1 VTELAQAAV
10 DPSRALGADRE
21 QAGAERWRRPPLWL
35 WGAAVV
41 AQVLAAAALTRSA
54 FFFLDDYVF
63 LNQARQQSFGVGYLR
78 GALYEHFSPISRL
91 LDKLLVVVAPGSFVF
106 THCVE
111 LALYAG
117 ALLAFIVLIRT
128 LLGNSW
134 GAFAFTV
141 LFGQS
146 VFLIRLLFWWTATAN
161 ILPATVFSLL
171 AIACYVG
178 WRERRSRALA
188 VGSVLAYGA
197 ALLDYETAMLLP
209 LYIALISLLVLE
221 RQPGPRAWLASLW
234 RERWLW
240 LVYVVMDIAAL
251 VNYYS
256 FYYYRKTKHPPFG
269 ALMHFMEIALFQTF
283 MPGVVGIQYAKA
295 SFGSHLFANLAAI
308 AVVVAAV
315 AVTCYLRPRAWRCL
329 LAFAIV
335 FLVTM
340 LPVGLNRIVHY
351 GLRDAYVLY
360 YQQAVQLMF
369 LVLAAFAVS
378 PRWSGRRPPAAVGRR
393 RPSRRL
399 LGAGAVAAAAL
410 YAALYLS
417 SLHALINTTWEASA
431 DRSYLSAY
439 LASVK
444 RVKQAT
450 GREPVLDD
458 LAVSARLL
466 PVALRPY
473 DTYGEFFALFNH
485 QLRVDQI
492 ADPVYVVSSSGRLQ
506 PLALTATTG
515 GSLARATV
523 SPVGRPAVVA
533 AAAPRGGAIACVP
546 AGAPLSWL
554 RVPLARPEP
563 IRGQASGLRYALRA
577 TYSVPATVVAVA
589 MQLLAPGARR
599 IATVT
604 STWDRGSGGELLP
617 LNHAGDLRG
626 LEFRLPARS
635 CISTLAVGRLE
646 RPS

>member
-1 VTELAQAAV
+1 MTELAQAAV
-10 DPSRALGADRE
+10 DPGRAAGADRE
-21 QAGAERWRRPPLWL
+21 QAGAERWRRPPAWL
-35 WGAAVV
+35 WGVAVV

-63 LNQARQQSFGVGYLR
+63 LNQARQQSFGVRYLR

-128 LLGNSW
+128 ILGNSW

-178 WRERRSRALA
+178 WRQRRSRALA
-188 VGSVLAYGA
+188 LGSVLAYGA

-240 LVYVVMDIAAL
+240 LVYVVMDTAAL
-251 VNYYS
+251 VNYYA

-269 ALMHFMEIALFQTF
+269 ALMHFMGIALFQTF
-283 MPGVVGIQYAKA
+283 MPGVVGVQYAKA
-295 SFGSHLFANLAAI
+295 SFGSHLFVNLAAI

-351 GLRDAYVLY
+351 GLKDAYVLY

-378 PRWSGRRPPAAVGRR
+378 ARWSGRRTPAAVGRR

-399 LGAGAVAAAAL
+399 LGVGAAAAVAL

-444 RVKQAT
+444 RVKQTT

-473 DTYGEFFALFNH
+473 NTYGEFFALFNH

-492 ADPVYVVSSSGRLQ
+492 ADPVYVVSSSGQLQ

-523 SPVGRPAVVA
+523 SPVDNPAVVA
-533 AAAPRGGAIACVP
+533 AATPRGGAIACVA
-546 AGAPLSWL
+546 AGASLSWL
-554 RVPLARPEP
+554 RLPLAHTEL
-563 IRGQASGLRYALRA
+563 IRGQLSGLRYALRA
-577 TYSVPATVVAVA
+577 TYSASATVPVAL
-589 MQLLAPGARR
+589 QLLAPGGRR

-604 STWDRGSGGELLP
+604 STWNRGSGGEQIP
-617 LNHAGDLRG
+617 LNHAGDLAG
-626 LEFRLPARS
+626 VEFRLPAGS